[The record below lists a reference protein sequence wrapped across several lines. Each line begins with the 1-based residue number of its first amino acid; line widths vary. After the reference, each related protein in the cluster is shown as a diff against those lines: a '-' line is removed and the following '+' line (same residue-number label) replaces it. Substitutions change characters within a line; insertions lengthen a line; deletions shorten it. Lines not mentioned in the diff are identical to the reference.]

1 VSKGVGRLGAALAD
15 RYKIERELGQGG
27 MATVYLAQDLK
38 HDRKIAIKVLK
49 PELAASV
56 GAERFLREIRIA
68 ANLSHPHIV
77 PLHDSGVAEG
87 LLYYTMP
94 WIDGESLGA
103 RLRREGTLPLQEGLR
118 ILGEVAD
125 ALAFAHSRGV
135 VHRDIKPENVMLT
148 GGHALVSDFGVARAV
163 NEGAMEGGIT
173 TAGVAVGTPAYMA
186 PEQVA
191 ADPGID
197 HRADI
202 YALGI
207 LAYELLAGR
216 TPFVE
221 PTAQALLA
229 AHITK
234 TPETL
239 SVFRG
244 DCPAGLESVIMR
256 CLAKEP
262 GERWQSAGDIRT
274 ECDRIARSSGDHS
287 PVKTAPTR
295 SAGGIVILPFVNQSA
310 DPENEYFSDG
320 LTEELITDLAGV
332 RELRVISRTS
342 SMQLKGTTK
351 GIRAIGTELQVRYV
365 LEGSVR
371 KAGNSLR
378 ITAQLIDAQNDAQLW
393 AEKYSGTMDD
403 VFDLQERVSRA
414 IVHALEVKLTAS
426 EDSRL
431 SARPIQNPRAFEAYL
446 RARDELRRW
455 GTSTD
460 RAERLIQQAIEIEGE
475 TPPLRALRA
484 FMLYSQVRGG
494 MSKVEDPLGKIE
506 TEARELIA
514 LVPDAPFGHAL
525 LGYVGYERGEH
536 RDAVRHFLR
545 SLEIDPADP
554 DVLFCLGITYQAA
567 DQIQTLEV
575 AERLQRT
582 DPLSPFAWILV
593 GVSEWFAGR
602 LGARVDALEK
612 ALSIEPDS
620 PILHWGL
627 GYTYAMIG
635 RIQEAAAEAEWMR
648 KSAPNMAY
656 TIQLSTLVDAL
667 QGRKAAALKALQAL
681 DIAPLDAHHT
691 FHISE
696 SFAMAGDSKRALE
709 LLERAID
716 RGFYPYRFIAEYC
729 PCLAPLRGTA
739 EFQRIA
745 EKAKR
750 RVEEF
755 SRL

>member
-1 VSKGVGRLGAALAD
+1 MSLERLGAALAD
-15 RYKIERELGQGG
+15 RYRIQQELGHGG
-27 MATVYLAQDLK
+27 MATVYLAEDLK
-38 HDRKIAIKVLK
+38 HGRKVAIKVLK
-49 PELAASV
+49 PELSASV

-103 RLRREGTLPLQEGLR
+103 RLRREGSLPLEEGLR
-118 ILGEVAD
+118 ILAEVAD

-163 NEGAMEGGIT
+163 SDGAMHGNIT

-191 ADPGID
+191 ADPSID

-234 TPETL
+234 TPEAL
-239 SVFRG
+239 SAFRG

-262 GERWQSAGDIRT
+262 ADRWQSAGDIRV
-274 ECDRIARSSGDHS
+274 ECDRIARSSGDHT
-287 PVKTAPTR
+287 PLTTTGTR
-295 SAGGIVILPFVNQSA
+295 SAGGIVILPFVNQSP

-332 RELRVISRTS
+332 RALRVISRTS

-378 ITAQLIDAQNDAQLW
+378 ITAQLIDAQTDAQLW
-393 AEKYSGTMDD
+393 ADKYSGTMDD

-431 SARPIQNPRAFEAYL
+431 AARPIQNPRAYEAFL

-455 GTSTD
+455 GTSTS
-460 RAERLIQQAIEIEGE
+460 RAELLIQQAIEIEGE

-484 FMLYSQVRGG
+484 FMLYSQVRAG
-494 MSKVEDPLGKIE
+494 MSKVENPLDTIE
-506 TEARELIA
+506 TEARELIE

-525 LGYVGYERGEH
+525 LGYVAYERGEH
-536 RDAVRHFLR
+536 REAVGHFLR
-545 SLEIDPADP
+545 SLELDPADP
-554 DVLFCLGITYQAA
+554 DVLFCLGIAYQAA
-567 DQIQTLEV
+567 GQIQPSIEV
-575 AERLQRT
+575 AERLKRT
-582 DPLSPFAWILV
+582 DPLSPFAWVLV

-602 LGARVDALEK
+602 LGARLDALEK
-612 ALSIEPDS
+612 ALSMDPDA

-627 GYTYAMIG
+627 GYSYALIG
-635 RIQEAAAEAEWMR
+635 RISDAAVQAEWMR
-648 KSAPNMAY
+648 GRAPGMAY
-656 TIQLSTLVDAL
+656 TVQLSTLVDGL
-667 QGRKAAALKALQAL
+667 QGRAGAALEALGRL

-696 SFAMAGDSKRALE
+696 SFAMAGDTGRALE
-709 LLERAID
+709 LLERAVD

-739 EFQRIA
+739 EFQRILA
-745 EKAKR
+745 KAKQ

-755 SRL
+755 GKQ

>member
-1 VSKGVGRLGAALAD
+1 LREISPHLTTALAD
-15 RYKIERELGQGG
+15 RYSIERELGHGG
-27 MATVYLAQDLK
+27 MATVYLAEDLK
-38 HDRKIAIKVLK
+38 HGRKVAIKVLK
-49 PELAASV
+49 PELSASV

-103 RLRREGTLPLQEGLR
+103 RLRREGSLPLDEGLR

-163 NEGAMEGGIT
+163 NEGAMEGSIT

-191 ADPGID
+191 ADPAID

-207 LAYELLAGR
+207 LAYELFAGR

-221 PTAQALLA
+221 PTAQAVLA

-234 TPETL
+234 TPQAVST
-239 SVFRG
+239 FRG

-262 GERWQSAGDIRT
+262 GERWQSAVDIRA
-274 ECDRIARSSGDHS
+274 ECDRIARTSGDHA
-287 PVKTAPTR
+287 PIKPTATR

-431 SARPIQNPRAFEAYL
+431 SARPIQNARAFEAYL

-455 GTSTD
+455 GVSTV
-460 RAERLIQQAIEIEGE
+460 RAEGLIQQAIAIEGE
-475 TPPLRALRA
+475 TPALRSLKA
-484 FMLYSQVRGG
+484 FMLYTQVRAGVCTVD
-494 MSKVEDPLGKIE
+494 SPLDRIE
-506 TEARELIA
+506 AEARDLIR
-514 LVPDAPFGHAL
+514 LGPNAPFGHAL
-525 LGYVGYERGEH
+525 LGYVGYERGELQ
-536 RDAVRHFLR
+536 DAVRHLRR
-545 SLEIDPADP
+545 SLEIDPTDP
-554 DVLFCLGITYQAA
+554 DVLFSLGISLQAA
-567 DQIQTLEV
+567 GQTEAA
-575 AERLQRT
+575 AELAQRLTRV

-593 GVSEWFAGR
+593 GVMEWFVGR
-602 LGARVDALEK
+602 LGGRVDALEK
-612 ALSIEPDS
+612 AVSLDPES
-620 PILHWGL
+620 PIMHWGL
-627 GYTYAMIG
+627 GYTYALIG
-635 RIQEAAAEAEWMR
+635 RVADAAVQADWMR
-648 KSAPNMAY
+648 AHVPTMPY
-656 TIQLSTLVDAL
+656 TIQLASLVDAL
-667 QGRKAAALKALQAL
+667 QGRPGAALEMLNQL
-681 DIAPLDAHHT
+681 DVDPLDSHHT

-696 SFAMAGDSKRALE
+696 SFAMAGDPARALE
-709 LLERAID
+709 LLERAVD
-716 RGFYPYRFIAEYC
+716 RGFYPYDFIAQHC
-729 PCLAPLRGTA
+729 PFMAPLRETPAFGRIAAKAERRVA
-739 EFQRIA
+739 EFSA
-745 EKAKR
+745 
-750 RVEEF
+750 
-755 SRL
+755 